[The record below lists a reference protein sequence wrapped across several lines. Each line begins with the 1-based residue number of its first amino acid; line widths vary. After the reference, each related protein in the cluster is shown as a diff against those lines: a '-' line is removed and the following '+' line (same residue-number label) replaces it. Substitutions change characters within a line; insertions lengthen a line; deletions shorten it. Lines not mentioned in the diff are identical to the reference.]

1 MSKPIYI
8 YEGGGS
14 NPHIIGA
21 IDTDKYSDHDSRA
34 MYAVISKKVNNVST
48 LEVRIPTNCEASKTI
63 TKTSDLVLYDTDG
76 NLQEFHIT
84 DIDDIEEYS
93 VERYIYA
100 EQSIGELIN
109 DMIQAGTAMPTTT
122 DPADYLAY
130 ILSFTRWSV
139 GTVDSG
145 IYNSKWKEDLTGKNC
160 LEALQMFIDKY
171 NCEFEV
177 RYTTDEKN
185 KITGRYIDI
194 KKTIGHNYGKRF
206 EDDKDITQLKR
217 NMDLDSVKT
226 AIYPRIAKNVQDE
239 NGNSHTEYVDISS
252 VVWSVAAG
260 NPVDKPSGQ
269 TVLYN
274 PQADNMYKRYNTKNG
289 KLMDRIMYAEW
300 TESTATDAED
310 LCKQA
315 WTILQAN
322 SVLNPTI
329 ELDASDLF
337 RLSGD
342 DPDYWHEQVA
352 LGDTCIIIAKQFD
365 PELRVETRVME
376 MEEDLLNPINN
387 SYVFGNYRKT
397 LATSNIEQQKS
408 IEEKLNELQN
418 KLQGVTIPEPKPQYQ
433 SGRVYYEDIKEQVQ
447 NEFMQSGGYVMAE
460 DTDGFWV
467 FDAPVT
473 STYALRSVTANY
485 PTKATILKGGSLA
498 IAEYDPVT
506 AQWVVGTFINGL
518 SVNADY
524 INTGHLNGDVI
535 DSHSI
540 TTDHL
545 TVAAIEYI
553 RSGLATDNDLNSV
566 VNDIQNNYVTNT
578 KLSDTVT
585 SAIEALDLDAKIVNT
600 KISAIQETFK
610 AVTTEYKNNLQQAE
624 SLYSNS
630 YLTGTAKTN
639 LNNAKSD
646 YTIKY
651 NALKTAVDNIVNN
664 TSISDANIT
673 AYNTAITNLQASTVT
688 LGQRMQEAVKAISD
702 TVYSSSKSYADD
714 LKTDIDSDIQQVNN
728 TVTDLGNTMNGA
740 FKDGII
746 NEIEAKTI
754 ASNISNLNAEKADVD
769 NEYNTLYNNVNL
781 TGTDKTNLKSKKD
794 AYNTAYTN
802 LINAINNAV
811 SDNVVTEEEQT
822 AIDSA
827 MTAHNT
833 ALGEYRVATQNAIDA
848 IANKKVTDATID
860 LVSSSTLTDSI
871 NNAVKG
877 LATESYVDSAVS
889 TGKTEAEIAA
899 QVKAIK
905 DLQRQVKSDYESNKA
920 VADKVYADQYLPAGS
935 TAKTE
940 LNSAITAYT
949 SAYNTYYNQITEM
962 LKDNTITTAEYNT
975 YVTNSNSYA
984 TALKNLS
991 TAIEEANNARLAN
1004 VYAQARQGLVTTADL
1019 QVNNESVIA
1028 SAKAGMV
1035 STSDMTEA
1043 ISFATKDFVTSSD
1056 MDSAIS
1062 SAIDEKID
1070 IGSLSAE
1077 VVSAKI
1083 ESIKQAYN
1091 AISVEYANNK
1101 KQADTLYSNSYLSGN
1116 AKTNLNSAISD
1127 YTTKYNALTT
1137 AYNDIVNKKTLTA
1150 SQATTWN
1157 TAVTN
1162 LKTSTETLG
1171 QRMQEAVTAI
1181 NTAVYNKAYNDAYS
1195 RAEEYTNG
1203 VKTAM
1208 DKEISDVNT
1217 AVSDLNTTMTGS
1229 FKDSVIDEA
1238 EALAIKSNIQILN
1251 AEKADISKEYTN
1263 LYANAKL
1270 TGTPKTNLNSMKT
1283 AYNTA
1288 HTNLINAINT
1298 AISDNAITDTERT
1311 DVNNKFAAYN
1321 IALANYRNAVQ
1332 DALNNIASN
1341 QASSAAS
1348 SATESLRTE
1357 MTTTMNNAINDAVDG
1372 LAALTDV
1379 DTAKNNAILQSK
1391 IETIK
1396 QTYKAITAEYQNNLQ
1411 QATTL
1416 YSDSYLAGTAK
1427 TNLNSAKSDYTTK
1440 YNAVTTAHNNIAND
1454 NTLSTE
1460 ELNAWNTAVTDL
1472 QTSTKTLAQRMQE
1485 ALIYINTA
1493 VYNASKKYTDTA
1505 IPDALT
1511 GYAKTSY
1518 VDDAK
1523 AAAIADAKKGMVST
1537 SQLEVNNKEIL
1548 MKTASMGQYNLLRNT
1563 DYRAGTEHWSSW
1575 GTGNGIKIKI
1585 GTSTDYG
1592 NCMSGERNLG
1602 ITTDNSITSLDHS
1615 VGFKQ
1620 FVELTGNVTYT
1631 LSYWVNCVKCKCVV
1645 SIETNDTIGG
1655 GSTSILA
1662 TKNYTNINGNQNRET
1677 WKYDSISFTVPK
1689 LATAYDKKVISVVF
1703 YIDSVSKAQA
1713 RAWFTKP
1720 MLATG
1725 INAQAWTAH
1734 PDEIHVGVVSVTEK
1748 DGIKV
1753 EHSDSNTYSTLDAT
1767 GLKIWEY
1774 KNDTPIASFG
1784 DGNTAY
1790 IDTVSTKKLIAE
1802 NVTPTIT
1809 VNDDYAYYFS
1819 NTGSG
1824 DYSGRDSQNCIAG
1837 FTGAMAKMCD
1847 DFGIDRTHTRGN
1859 FMMQG
1864 NGSINFFC
1872 HGSVH
1877 DEDFHLENI
1886 YGGAS
1891 IIIGFVKEITVS
1903 GSFNLINI
1911 QCPFRIFGNRGNNN
1925 ANEGAIFKR
1934 GAIDGIYIKHCSRV
1948 EIEGFRF
1955 TSNQNSNNSGIA
1967 IVDGSN
1973 AYVKNCDID
1982 KFRWG
1987 IFVARQSTAY
1997 IADNRGTSGFCGCY
2011 APDTATIIYRGSIPA
2026 GHTNH
2031 DIPHNIYLAYDSVR
2045 LADNPNGASPQYSL
2059 QSTPPITSQ
2068 TVTNSFSPTAY
2079 RCVANYTIEGEIRQ
2093 GSWNGATSDWTGY
2106 IFFGGA
2112 AQSFLSGGSNSSGQ
2126 IYLQRRNT
2134 AHGYNSPVP
2143 VIIAG
2148 TNVGKL
2154 AHGEG
2159 KWFNIPSSVIS
2170 AIASGNPVTL
2180 TGKGNSQ
2187 YIKFESNSTIRLTT
2201 TKKV

>member
-21 IDTDKYSDHDSRA
+21 IDTDMYSDHDSRA

-48 LEVRIPTNCEASKTI
+48 LEVRISTNCEASKTI

-145 IYNSKWKEDLTGKNC
+145 IYNSKWEEDLTGKNC

-260 NPVDKPSGQ
+260 NPVDKPAGQ

-300 TESTATDAED
+300 TESTAIDAED

-315 WTILQAN
+315 WTILQTN

-342 DPDYWHEQVA
+342 NPDYWHEQVA

-387 SYVFGNYRKT
+387 SYVFGKYRKT

-408 IEEKLNELQN
+408 IEEKLKELQN
-418 KLQGVTIPEPKPQYQ
+418 KVQGVIIPEPKPQYQ

-460 DTDGFWV
+460 DADGFWV

-473 STYALRSVTANY
+473 QTYSLRSRAATTVY

-498 IAEYDPVT
+498 IAEYDAVK
-506 AQWVVGTFINGL
+506 AEWVVGTFINGM
-518 SVNADY
+518 SINADY
-524 INTGHLNGDVI
+524 INTGHLNADVI
-535 DSHSI
+535 EVGSI
-540 TTDHL
+540 TADHL
-545 TVAAIEYI
+545 SLAAVEYI
-553 RSGLATDNDLNSV
+553 KTGMATEEELQGV
-566 VNDIQNNYVTNT
+566 I
-578 KLSDTVT
+578 SD
-585 SAIEALDLDAKIVNT
+585 
-600 KISAIQETFK
+600 ISAIQ
-610 AVTTEYKNNLQQAE
+610 
-624 SLYSNS
+624 
-630 YLTGTAKTN
+630 
-639 LNNAKSD
+639 SD
-646 YTIKY
+646 YVTSQ
-651 NALKTAVDNIVNN
+651 AL
-664 TSISDANIT
+664 
-673 AYNTAITNLQASTVT
+673 
-688 LGQRMQEAVKAISD
+688 
-702 TVYSSSKSYADD
+702 
-714 LKTDIDSDIQQVNN
+714 
-728 TVTDLGNTMNGA
+728 
-740 FKDGII
+740 
-746 NEIEAKTI
+746 
-754 ASNISNLNAEKADVD
+754 
-769 NEYNTLYNNVNL
+769 
-781 TGTDKTNLKSKKD
+781 
-794 AYNTAYTN
+794 
-802 LINAINNAV
+802 
-811 SDNVVTEEEQT
+811 
-822 AIDSA
+822 
-827 MTAHNT
+827 
-833 ALGEYRVATQNAIDA
+833 QNAIDG
-848 IANKKVTDATID
+848 VTGG
-860 LVSSSTLTDSI
+860 TLTLSQI
-871 NNAVKG
+871 
-877 LATESYVDSAVS
+877 
-889 TGKTEAEIAA
+889 
-899 QVKAIK
+899 KAIE
-905 DLQRQVKSDYESNKA
+905 DTQRQLKA
-920 VADKVYADQYLPAGS
+920 EYNSVYKQASLVYANEYLPAGS
-935 TAKTE
+935 TEKVALGEK
-940 LNSAITAYT
+940 ITAYT
-949 SAYNTYYNQITEM
+949 SAYNTYNNQITSM
-962 LKDNTITTAEYNT
+962 IADQNITDDEYNT
-975 YVTNSNSYA
+975 YKANASAYD
-984 TALKNLS
+984 TALTNLFE
-991 TAIEEANNARLAN
+991 AIENANNARLTN
-1004 VYAQARQGLVTTADL
+1004 VYAQARQGLVTTAQL
-1019 QVNNESVIA
+1019 EVNNKSVIA
-1028 SAKAGMV
+1028 SAKQGMV
-1035 STSDMTEA
+1035 STADMTEA
-1043 ISFATKDFVTSSD
+1043 ISFATKDLVSTGELQNAINDATSGLTTT
-1056 MDSAIS
+1056 
-1062 SAIDEKID
+1062 EE
-1070 IGSLSAE
+1070 LSTE
-1077 VVSAKI
+1077 VAKAKI
-1083 ESIKQAYN
+1083 PAFQETFKAITTEYKGNLKQ
-1091 AISVEYANNK
+1091 I
-1101 KQADTLYSNSYLSGN
+1101 DTLLSNSYLTGT
-1116 AKTNLNSAISD
+1116 AKTNLTNAKSD
-1127 YTTKYNALTT
+1127 YTTKYNALKT
-1137 AYNDIVNKKTLTA
+1137 AVDAIVNDVSVDETHLANYNTALTNLQT
-1150 SQATTWN
+1150 SATTV
-1157 TAVTN
+1157 A
-1162 LKTSTETLG
+1162 
-1171 QRMQEAVTAI
+1171 QRMQEALKAI
-1181 NTAVYNKAYNDAYS
+1181 NDAVYNESKGYAD
-1195 RAEEYTNG
+1195 G
-1203 VKTAM
+1203 LKTAI

-1251 AEKADISKEYTN
+1251 AEKADIEKEYTN

-1321 IALANYRNAVQ
+1321 TALANYRNAVQ

-1416 YSDSYLAGTAK
+1416 YSNSYLAGTAK
-1427 TNLNSAKSDYTTK
+1427 TNLNSAKSNYTTK

-1460 ELNAWNTAVTDL
+1460 ELNAWNTAVTNL
-1472 QTSTKTLAQRMQE
+1472 QKSTKTLAQRMQE
-1485 ALIYINTA
+1485 ALTYINTA
-1493 VYNASKKYTDTA
+1493 VYNASKSYTDTA

-1575 GTGNGIKIKI
+1575 GTGTGIKIKI
-1585 GTSTDYG
+1585 GTSSDYG

-1602 ITTDNSITSLDHS
+1602 ITTDSSITSLEHS

-1620 FVELTGNVTYT
+1620 YVELNGNVTYT
-1631 LSYWVNCVKCKCVV
+1631 LSYWVNCVKCRCTVN
-1645 SIETNDTIGG
+1645 IETNDTFG
-1655 GSTSILA
+1655 GSTGILA
-1662 TKNYTNINGNQNRET
+1662 TKNYTNINGNQKRET

-1689 LATAYDKKVISVVF
+1689 LATVYDKTSISVVF

-1713 RAWFTKP
+1713 RAWLVKP
-1720 MLATG
+1720 MLGTG

-1734 PDEIHVGVVSVTEK
+1734 PDEIHVGVVSVTEEK
-1748 DGIKV
+1748 GIMV
-1753 EHSDSNTYSTLDAT
+1753 EHSDSDTHSTLDAT
-1767 GLKIWEY
+1767 GLKIWDNET
-1774 KNDTPIASFG
+1774 NTPIASFG
-1784 DGNTAY
+1784 DGNEAY
-1790 IDTVSTKKLIAE
+1790 IGTVRTNTLYAD
-1802 NVTPTIT
+1802 NVTPTIKLT
-1809 VNDDYAYYFS
+1809 QSKGYYYS

-1824 DYSGRDSQNCIAG
+1824 DFSGSNSDNCCAG
-1837 FTGAMAKMCD
+1837 FTAAMAKFCQD
-1847 DFGIDRTHTRGN
+1847 HNVDTTHIHGN
-1859 FMMQG
+1859 LMLEGDYDIGFY
-1864 NGSINFFC
+1864 C
-1872 HGSVH
+1872 HGSTH
-1877 DEDFHLENI
+1877 DEDIYLENI
-1886 YGGAS
+1886 YGTGQL
-1891 IIIGFVKEITVS
+1891 IFGYVKGLTIS
-1903 GSFNLINI
+1903 GSFVMRNI
-1911 QCPFRIFGNRGNNN
+1911 QCKVRLFGNRSGGNNN
-1925 ANEGAIFKR
+1925 DGCIIKRHGAQ
-1934 GAIDGIYIKHCSRV
+1934 DGFYFRHCSKV
-1948 EIEGFRF
+1948 EVDGFRF
-1955 TSNQNSNNSGIA
+1955 NNTDNTSNSGVA
-1967 IVDGSN
+1967 AVDGSN
-1973 AYVKNCDID
+1973 VLVRNCDIYNF
-1982 KFRWG
+1982 KWG
-1987 IFVARQSTAY
+1987 CYVDRQSTMWLW
-1997 IADNRGTSGFCGCY
+1997 DSRGTSGFCGTMI
-2011 APDTATIIYRGSIPA
+2011 PSTGLVIYRGSIPA
-2026 GHTNH
+2026 GHSSN
-2031 DIPHNIYLAYDSVR
+2031 DVAHNIFIQG
-2045 LADNPNGASPQYSL
+2045 NGYRMSDYSGSAPAYSL
-2059 QSTPPITSQ
+2059 QGKAPVTSK
-2068 TVTNSFSPTAY
+2068 TVSQSFSAASY
-2079 RCVANYTIEGEIRQ
+2079 ACYANYSITGEIRQ
-2093 GSWNGATSDWTGY
+2093 GNWNGATSDWVGH
-2106 IFFGGA
+2106 INFGTAG
-2112 AQSFLSGGSNSSGQ
+2112 QSFLAGGSNSSGK

-2134 AHGYNSPVP
+2134 SHGYNSAVP
-2143 VIIAG
+2143 VIING
-2148 TNVGKL
+2148 SNVGSL
-2154 AHGEG
+2154 NRGEG
-2159 KWFNIPSSVIS
+2159 KWFTLPAS
-2170 AIASGNPVTL
+2170 AITQIANGQDVLLN
-2180 TGKGNSQ
+2180 GKGNAQ
-2187 YIKFESNSTIRLTT
+2187 YIKFESNSVVTLTT
-2201 TKKV
+2201 TKSV